1 MTAIYVGVMIDEN
14 RYLSDTH
21 MDSFSYFNKIIM
33 KQTISYLVKIILA
46 MKMKWQNFIFNYH
59 DIFH

>member
-1 MTAIYVGVMIDEN
+1 MKIDIC
-14 RYLSDTH
+14 LTQTH